1 MIPFERQAGNSK
13 RVINKIFFQM
23 LRTFRTLGVAR
34 DRVRRTPR
42 KVETMMEVTR
52 Q

>member
-23 LRTFRTLGVAR
+23 LRTLEAAR
-34 DRVRRTPR
+34 DRVRGTPR

-52 Q
+52 K